1 MAKRFVKY
9 AGTKEQFAAAKDSNV
24 LLSTKYEK
32 SIVLIAGGTSG
43 VPCIYTRGKYINDA
57 EEFLRSI
64 PYVKGVTDA
73 EGKTVVTGGS
83 AAVIPFK
90 TGAKKGLGANKGTT
104 NESLKAQLTEVTVD
118 QNGVQITLTDGF
130 VDFVNTL
137 YSDLSTAK
145 TDLGN
150 KTGTGTTGTDAFSK
164 IRGLRSDLGNK
175 NDTPNASGSAFAQIA
190 KLAADVAAL
199 GGDSGSIATQI
210 EAAITAALGDG
221 GDIAMEIENQLDG
234 LENSLMGAGLDGQT
248 DGKVKS
254 AIDAALSGT
263 TVTISSAAGT
273 GNVSQV
279 YTIKQGTTTIGTIN
293 IPKDQFLKSA
303 ALVKGTWASDKFTES
318 ATGTGKAIKL
328 VMNIDGDDSDSTVDV
343 LYINVADLV
352 DVYTAQDSAA
362 EVQVAISDSNVIS
375 ATIVNGSVNANKLA
389 SNAVTTAKILDGNVT
404 EAKLAS
410 NAVTTDKIN
419 DSAVTTGKIANSA
432 VETVKIKDGNVTY
445 DKLSDDVKTLFTPVV
460 DYSSTSKSITKADYN
475 SIIASNSAIISIG
488 SGSNPIVKVP
498 AVVDN
503 SGSSLT
509 IYAMYDDDKY
519 TISIS
524 RTESSGVHS
533 YTVSKTDWYELE
545 WYDIS

>member
-83 AAVIPFK
+83 AALIPFLV
-90 TGAKKGLGANKGTT
+90 GNSEALDGQVSAPL
-104 NESLKAQLTEVTVD
+104 LDVTVD
-118 QNGVQITLTDGF
+118 SNGVTYSVSDSF
-130 VDFVNTL
+130 VDYINDIAISTQ
-137 YSDLSTAK
+137 DLRLDLGKPDSTSTSTAFGK
-145 TDLGN
+145 
-150 KTGTGTTGTDAFSK
+150 
-164 IRGLRSDLGNK
+164 
-175 NDTPNASGSAFAQIA
+175 IA

-199 GGDSGSIATQI
+199 GG
-210 EAAITAALGDG
+210 
-221 GDIAMEIENQLDG
+221 
-234 LENSLMGAGLDGQT
+234 T
-248 DGKVKS
+248 DGTIS
-254 AIDAALSGT
+254 EAIDKAVDALRGEIVGTLGSGDSAT
-263 TVTISSAAGT
+263 LEAINDELDSIQVDLNELGNIVLINATKATVT
-273 GNVSQV
+273 VE
-279 YTIKQGTTTIGTIN
+279 KQGTAETGYSATYVVKQNGTQVGAKIN

-328 VMNIDGDDSDSTVDV
+328 EMNIDGTDSDTTVDV

-352 DVYTAQDSAA
+352 DVYTAQGSAA

-389 SNAVTTAKILDGNVT
+389 SNAVTTVKISDGNVT

-410 NAVTTDKIN
+410 NAVTTAKIN

-460 DYSSTSKSITKADYN
+460 DYSATSKSITKADYN

-488 SGSNPIVKVP
+488 SGSNHIVKVP

-509 IYAMYDDDKY
+509 IYAIYDDDKY
-519 TISIS
+519 TIAIS
-524 RTESSGVHS
+524 RTESTGRHS

>member
-9 AGTKEQFAAAKDSNV
+9 AGTKAQFAAAKDSSNV

-32 SIVLIAGGTSG
+32 SIVLITGGTSG

-57 EEFLRSI
+57 DEFLRSI

-73 EGKTVVTGGS
+73 DGETVVTGGS
-83 AAVIPFK
+83 AAVIPFRVGNSAAIK
-90 TGAKKGLGANKGTT
+90 DETAAPL
-104 NESLKAQLTEVTVD
+104 LDVTVD
-118 QNGVQITLTDGF
+118 ANGVTYSVSNNLVTVVNAALTD
-130 VDFVNTL
+130 TE
-137 YSDLSTAK
+137 S
-145 TDLGN
+145 
-150 KTGTGTTGTDAFSK
+150 
-164 IRGLRSDLGNK
+164 IRTDLGNK
-175 NDTPNASGSAFAQIA
+175 NDTPNASGSIFAQIA
-190 KLAADVAAL
+190 QLAADVAAL
-199 GGDSGSIATQI
+199 GGDSGPIATQI

-221 GDIAMEIENQLDG
+221 GDIAIEIENQLEG
-234 LENSLMGAGLDGQT
+234 LENSLMGAGLNGQT

-254 AIDAALSGT
+254 AIDAAISGT
-263 TVTISSAAGT
+263 TVTISSEAGT

-352 DVYTAQDSAA
+352 DVYTAQGGAT

-389 SNAVTTAKILDGNVT
+389 SNAVTTVKILDGNVT

-410 NAVTTDKIN
+410 NAVTT
-419 DSAVTTGKIANSA
+419 A
-432 VETVKIKDGNVTY
+432 KIKDSNVTY
-445 DKLSDDVKTLFTPVV
+445 AKLHTDVLDNLVYKVTWASSGNIDATISSAIRNGAAVLMGVVTNQVTTYYPARYVDKGSAGYLLVTIVGNREYILTV
-460 DYSSTSKSITKADYN
+460 
-475 SIIASNSAIISIG
+475 SNSAS
-488 SGSNPIVKVP
+488 
-498 AVVDN
+498 
-503 SGSSLT
+503 
-509 IYAMYDDDKY
+509 
-519 TISIS
+519 
-524 RTESSGVHS
+524 SSGHS
-533 YTVSKTDWYELE
+533 FTGSTGNYDVLASSVPIDDTGDKLVATTVEAALAELAEMWDWE
-545 WYDIS
+545 DISAS